1 MSMWRLRV
9 AGAQNTSFILAR
21 PNEKFS
27 DLPRHPYE
35 VNPPDICV
43 VCDQDNGDDDSP
55 LECDKVRRLAF
66 PSPHHNCPDWV
77 MVMLYAVRLPLPFEV
92 LGPSV
97 GRCARR

>member
-1 MSMWRLRV
+1 MPDFFILTSMWLLRV
-9 AGAQNTSFILAR
+9 AGGQNTSFILAR

-55 LECDKVRRLAF
+55 LECDKVGSLIF
-66 PSPHHNCPDWV
+66 TSY
-77 MVMLYAVRLPLPFEV
+77 LYLLSNVVCSATTLTI
-92 LGPSV
+92 
-97 GRCARR
+97 